1 VRDPLNDQL
10 LKCDCPG
17 CGASLRDQAR
27 YWEYEANEDLPHT
40 IIAWCETCQ
49 ADRKFRLKP
58 VGRYYECL
66 PIPEAT
72 EQRFAERG

>member
-10 LKCDCPG
+10 LKCDCPD

-27 YWEYEANEDLPHT
+27 YWEYEANESWPHT
-40 IIAWCETCQ
+40 ITARCDACQ
-49 ADRKFRLKP
+49 TEHKFRLKP

-66 PIPEAT
+66 LIPEAT
-72 EQRFAERG
+72 EQGFTERG